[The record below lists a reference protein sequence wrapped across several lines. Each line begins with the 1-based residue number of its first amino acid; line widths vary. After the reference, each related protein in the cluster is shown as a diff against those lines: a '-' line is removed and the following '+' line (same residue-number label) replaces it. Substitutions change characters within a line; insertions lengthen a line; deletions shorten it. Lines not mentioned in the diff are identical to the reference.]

1 MIISKR
7 VKRQETKKGYS
18 QLTIPEAMIDAC
30 GLRGSDFLELR
41 ATDDGIR
48 IVPASRGGRK

>member
-1 MIISKR
+1 MIISKV
-7 VKRQETKKGYS
+7 VKKQKTKKGYS
-18 QLTIPEAMIDAC
+18 QLGIPEAMIDAC
-30 GLRGSDFLELR
+30 DLRESDFLKLI